1 MVISKKQHK
10 NLPSET
16 WNKTGSANKAE
27 TTFLE
32 LDIKINNKKVSNN
45 SLWWETLLS
54 FFSKKLPYLHSNMP
68 SRIFYSSIDAE
79 RLKIGKAN
87 NTNSHFIMPLKL
99 FFTSIFMCQ
108 LVSYRLQVTII
119 LNELIFFM

>member
-54 FFSKKLPYLHSNMP
+54 FFSKKIPYLHSNMP
-68 SRIFYSSIDAE
+68 SRIFYSSKGTEI
-79 RLKIGKAN
+79 LI
-87 NTNSHFIMPLKL
+87 I
-99 FFTSIFMCQ
+99 
-108 LVSYRLQVTII
+108 II
-119 LNELIFFM
+119 LVTLIKLI